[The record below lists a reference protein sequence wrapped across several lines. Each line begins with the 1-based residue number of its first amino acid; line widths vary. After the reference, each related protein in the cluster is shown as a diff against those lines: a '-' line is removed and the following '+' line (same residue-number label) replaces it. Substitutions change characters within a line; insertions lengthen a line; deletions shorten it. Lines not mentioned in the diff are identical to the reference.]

1 MRYSRQEILI
11 GKEGQKKL
19 SEKTV
24 AIVGVGATG
33 SVSSQLIVRAGV
45 GKVIIVDRDIVELD
59 NLQRQLL
66 YNETDIGKPKA
77 IIAERELKK
86 LNSAVKINS
95 YTEDLNPGNI
105 KKILNGSDLILDCT
119 DNFETRLLINDY
131 CVKTHK
137 PWIYS
142 AGIKHQGTMMVFI
155 PWGPCFRC
163 IFKHPAGLD
172 SCETAGILAS
182 TTTAIASFQ
191 VSNAVK
197 MLLGN
202 VVEQSMIRIDVWDNK
217 CDKIK
222 VHKRKSCVA
231 CQGIY
236 EYLDGDKI
244 SKTLKMCG
252 SNTYQIKGK
261 EVNLKDIRQKVEKT
275 MEVKGDT
282 SFITF
287 HNITVFK
294 DGRTLVKANSEA
306 EAKSLYSKFV
316 GN

>member
-45 GKVIIVDRDIVELD
+45 GKVVIIDRDIVELN

-66 YNETDIGKPKA
+66 YGEEDIGKPKA
-77 IIAERELKK
+77 IVAERELKK
-86 LNSAVKINS
+86 LNSAVNIKS
-95 YTEDLNPGNI
+95 YTDDLNPDNI
-105 KKILNGSDLILDCT
+105 KKIMKDVDLIFDCT
-119 DNFETRLLINDY
+119 DNFETRLLVNDY
-131 CVKTHK
+131 CVKNHK

-163 IFKHPAGLD
+163 IFKHPTGLD

-182 TTTAIASFQ
+182 TTTAIASLQ
-191 VSNAVK
+191 VSNAIK

-202 VVEQSMIRIDVWDNK
+202 AVEQSMIRLDVWDNK
-217 CDKIK
+217 MDKIK

-236 EYLDGDKI
+236 EYLEGDKI

-261 EVNLKDIRQKVEKT
+261 EVDLKVIREKIEKT
-275 MEVKGDT
+275 MEVKGDST
-282 SFITF
+282 FITF
-287 HNITVFK
+287 HNMTLFK
-294 DGRTLVKANSEA
+294 DGRALVKANSEK